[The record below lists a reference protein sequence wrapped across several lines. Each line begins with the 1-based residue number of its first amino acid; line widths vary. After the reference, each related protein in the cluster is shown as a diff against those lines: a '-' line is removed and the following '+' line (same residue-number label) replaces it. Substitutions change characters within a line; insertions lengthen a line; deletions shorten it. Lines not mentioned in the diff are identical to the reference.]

1 MVGSRAHRPPSAA
14 VVLVLVAVLLGGC
27 GFPWS
32 EPAAPATAV
41 AAAVTV
47 LAAAVT
53 VLALGACEGVGEL
66 AFVLGAHGWD
76 ACGGVVVAL
85 LGE

>member
-47 LAAAVT
+47 LA
-53 VLALGACEGVGEL
+53 LGACEGVGEL